1 MHARSVCT
9 RMQEASLAMGSHSV
23 VNRVELMRLLKET
36 SELGEES
43 RSFIQGPFDFI
54 EDDIEE
60 IREELPKKF
69 EERICVVCTDKG
81 SGMRRSPVVWESFS
95 LSHADVGGVLGM
107 WKLGV
112 LGKGRRMEEVLKKS
126 QVLASDLDYIKS
138 TVQVQT
144 FKTPLKDPSLIQWKD
159 QDVSTIV
166 PCVFN
171 PNWVERLV
179 TESEL
184 MDVYDLDTHHRKAIQ
199 SIPGNSKGRS
209 FREYSQG
216 VLNRVLLRV
225 VEWFILNAGEDE
237 HHEHSVV
244 IDQTVLEVAAES
256 KLSLSLLQR
265 LVKAVQIVQ
274 NWLWVYWR

>member
-1 MHARSVCT
+1 
-9 RMQEASLAMGSHSV
+9 
-23 VNRVELMRLLKET
+23 
-36 SELGEES
+36 
-43 RSFIQGPFDFI
+43 
-54 EDDIEE
+54 
-60 IREELPKKF
+60 
-69 EERICVVCTDKG
+69 
-81 SGMRRSPVVWESFS
+81 
-95 LSHADVGGVLGM
+95 
-107 WKLGV
+107 
-112 LGKGRRMEEVLKKS
+112 
-126 QVLASDLDYIKS
+126 
-138 TVQVQT
+138 
-144 FKTPLKDPSLIQWKD
+144 
-159 QDVSTIV
+159 
-166 PCVFN
+166 
-171 PNWVERLV
+171 
-179 TESEL
+179 

-199 SIPGNSKGRS
+199 SIPGKSKGRS